1 MPKRSNK
8 INKGTNAGS
17 NLSER
22 LMKLSDSKSYMF
34 LGRRNSD
41 SSTPGT
47 KITKG
52 NSSSNNSRH
61 GNTNNNNSKNIH
73 NKSDNTIHTST
84 TKTSLYRDDY
94 LFFEIYQEQQ
104 QEGEQEEGG
113 DEQKAEAGAGDDIP
127 NYTIMYH
134 NWTLRQLY
142 RHVVSSIKVA
152 KDSNSNTNTNTNVNT
167 TTRTSNIGTTTV
179 NNNDN
184 INKPSAIHRRSR
196 SASVGSSNSAI
207 FPPPPPPPPLPSIT
221 NDNNSKP
228 HHRRQVSTSSATN
241 GRRHGHHHHHNE
253 NHHISRPLE
262 PKLLGSN
269 LHPRDMRRL
278 VTPFSASNEPEL
290 IVRRHV
296 IVFNFDP
303 LRAIITRDRLLVLVP
318 SGADSILKNLEERI
332 VGNNMEEIECYYDD
346 DEDDDND
353 DIENDLITNNNTN
366 KRQYVDEESVI
377 EKAGGV
383 KIDDESDLLG
393 NIFNDSDMGEGGD
406 TYDDTTYDDDD
417 DDDWSNIMAMDDM
430 DQQTDLT
437 FELLCVNACLATV
450 FEMLADD
457 TEELE
462 EKGLKYVQNR
472 IIGGNNNN
480 NSNNNSN
487 NSRGFFG
494 RIMNNSQNN
503 NIVRP
508 EDALAVIRNLKNATK
523 VMQARVKGF
532 VQSLTRIL
540 NEDEDMAL
548 MNVSR
553 LISHPQNFIQPV
565 SIAQLEIESDEPEL
579 VLESNLHNALTLSN
593 ALDLIQGQ
601 VDTARYVRT
610 YDF

>member
-61 GNTNNNNSKNIH
+61 GNTNNNNSKNTH

-207 FPPPPPPPPLPSIT
+207 FPPPPPPLPSIT

-241 GRRHGHHHHHNE
+241 GRRHGHHHHHHNE

-353 DIENDLITNNNTN
+353 DIENDLITNNNTS

-487 NSRGFFG
+487 SRGFFG

-601 VDTARYVRT
+601 VDTARYART